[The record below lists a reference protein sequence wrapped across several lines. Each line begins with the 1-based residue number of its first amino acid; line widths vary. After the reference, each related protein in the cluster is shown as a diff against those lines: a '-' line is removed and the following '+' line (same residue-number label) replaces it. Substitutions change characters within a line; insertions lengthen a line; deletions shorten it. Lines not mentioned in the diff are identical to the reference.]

1 MRSGD
6 RLTNSYTIVFLSA
19 SQVCINVVRSFRDN
33 KSAIKNTSDFDHT
46 LLLARRDYSES
57 SFAHSNERLT
67 AFFQPL

>member
-33 KSAIKNTSDFDHT
+33 KSAIKNTSDFDRT
-46 LLLARRDYSES
+46 LLLARRDYSAS